1 MSNFAA
7 KVRRVP
13 QHCVWDI
20 TTACNLRCLHCE
32 LSAGRRDAD
41 ELSTDEA
48 LALAADLAEAGCGR
62 VSLTGGEPLLRPD
75 WPVIAER
82 LSRAGIR
89 VSIVTNGLQVDD
101 ATVEQMVAAGVSGVS
116 VSLDGLEPVHN
127 RIRVA
132 STRPKRAS
140 SSFES
145 AVRALGCVV
154 ASPLRS
160 AVITHI
166 NRWNLPH
173 LEQMHALLVE
183 LGVEVWQ
190 VQLAYPYGRLL
201 EIREP
206 YLIDPKQLPELAAQL
221 ANFARQDKLRLVV
234 ADSIGYYGP
243 HEPLLRRSMDGRRTF
258 WMGCMAGCLGV
269 AVCSNGDVK
278 GCPTHPPEFV
288 VGNVRKERFA
298 DIWADRSRFAYNTEW
313 REELLQG
320 ECARCTYRRVCR
332 AGCTSTAYAVTGSIY
347 DNPYCLQRGQA

>member
-1 MSNFAA
+1 M
-7 KVRRVP
+7 
-13 QHCVWDI
+13 
-20 TTACNLRCLHCE
+20 
-32 LSAGRRDAD
+32 
-41 ELSTDEA
+41 
-48 LALAADLAEAGCGR
+48 
-62 VSLTGGEPLLRPD
+62 
-75 WPVIAER
+75 IAER